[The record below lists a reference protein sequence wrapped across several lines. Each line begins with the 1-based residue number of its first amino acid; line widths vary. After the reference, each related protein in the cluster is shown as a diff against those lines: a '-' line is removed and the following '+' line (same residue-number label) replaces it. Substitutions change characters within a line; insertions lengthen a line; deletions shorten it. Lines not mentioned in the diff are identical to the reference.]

1 MTRAA
6 LKSEFEKHCGGSGK
20 NNTLV
25 ILDSMNYIKGYRY
38 ELHCIAKAAGEKH
51 AVIWV
56 LLQPDI
62 AIRWNNERRQRHND
76 ECASINEPKEDRVN
90 DGGSSGSRP
99 SAVEGDV
106 NYYYTEDQMKEL
118 TCRYEPPDQR
128 NRWDRP
134 LYRVDVTSTLDAKS
148 LGDYCV
154 TKTDDDGDDTGKAAE
169 EVLHN
174 SVYNFHSLSD
184 AIRDESQSKVAT
196 SSNYSKLQRQRN
208 KTASVSSSFQRRAVG
223 GRSTGR
229 AGGARGGFQRHIPL
243 ATTTTDGKQHD
254 DAGIP
259 RSVSSNEEINAN
271 GNINVKDESTN
282 ITGVKGNAVKKNI
295 EDLIDAILDS
305 FLLDVQPLKQGMSTK
320 SHTSASSNVLHQVDS
335 ISQQTMTA
343 FLSAQ
348 QKAGASGGGNLKIP
362 IGVGSDVNATGG
374 EETYSIQSTR
384 TIRVVEMKRWKRQY
398 IKWVSDHPPKDT
410 SEVGIARSF
419 LSYVENQ
426 I

>member
-20 NNTLV
+20 KNTLV

-76 ECASINEPKEDRVN
+76 EYAPTNHAKEDCVN
-90 DGGSSGSRP
+90 DGASSGSRTN
-99 SAVEGDV
+99 AVEGDV
-106 NYYYTEDQMKEL
+106 TYYYTEDQMKEL
-118 TCRYEPPDQR
+118 ACRYEPPDQR

-134 LYRVDVTSTLDAKS
+134 LYRVDVTSTLDAKA

-154 TKTDDDGDDTGKAAE
+154 PKTDDDGDDTGKAAE

-196 SSNYSKLQRQRN
+196 SSAYSKQQRN

-223 GRSTGR
+223 GRSAGR
-229 AGGARGGFQRHIPL
+229 AGGARGGFQRHIPT
-243 ATTTTDGKQHD
+243 ATTTTTTDDKQHD
-254 DAGIP
+254 DAVTHHSI
-259 RSVSSNEEINAN
+259 RSNEESDAN
-271 GNINVKDESTN
+271 GSINVKDESTN
-282 ITGVKGNAVKKNI
+282 IAGVKGNTVKKNI

-320 SHTSASSNVLHQVDS
+320 LHSSASSNVLHQVDS

-348 QKAGASGGGNLKIP
+348 QKTGASGGGNLKIP
-362 IGVGSDVNATGG
+362 IGVGSDVTATGG